1 MMGLYPKPIV
11 VDEEE
16 ADCDDVVIELM
27 NKFWVDG
34 DDVAVEL
41 MMMLLWLFIWVA
53 MLLFQRR
60 RREQKREECRKAAN
74 RYCWVFLT
82 KTMNKKEEDMTRV
95 VW

>member
-1 MMGLYPKPIV
+1 MTKFWV
-11 VDEEE
+11 
-16 ADCDDVVIELM
+16 DCDDVVIELM

-41 MMMLLWLFIWVA
+41 MMML
-53 MLLFQRR
+53 R
-60 RREQKREECRKAAN
+60 RREQKRQECRKATN

-82 KTMNKKEEDMTRV
+82 KTMNKKEDMTRV